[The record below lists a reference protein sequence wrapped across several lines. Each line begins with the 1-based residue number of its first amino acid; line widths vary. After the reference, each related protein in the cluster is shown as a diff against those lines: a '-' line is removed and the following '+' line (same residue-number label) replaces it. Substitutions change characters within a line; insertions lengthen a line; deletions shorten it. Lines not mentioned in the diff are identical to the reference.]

1 MREASPLRREY
12 VTDGE
17 LAKLLF
23 WLGPDEGAVK
33 FLGGH
38 RRGPRAGE
46 GVEDEVTLMRGGEEG
61 ASHEP

>member
-1 MREASPLRREY
+1 MREAYPLRREY
-12 VTDGE
+12 GTDGE

-23 WLGPDEGAVK
+23 WLGADEGTVE

-38 RRGPRAGE
+38 RGGPRAGE

>member
-12 VTDGE
+12 ATDGE
-17 LAKLLF
+17 LAKFLF
-23 WLGPDEGAVK
+23 WLGANEGSVE
-33 FLGGH
+33 FPGRH
-38 RRGPRAGE
+38 RRDLRSGE